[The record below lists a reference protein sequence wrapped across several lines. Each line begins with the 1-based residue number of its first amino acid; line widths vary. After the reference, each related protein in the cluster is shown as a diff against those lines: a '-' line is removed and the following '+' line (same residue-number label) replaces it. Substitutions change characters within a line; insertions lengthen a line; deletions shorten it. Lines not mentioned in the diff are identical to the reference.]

1 MSAIEV
7 KNLYYAYTPGQN
19 ALEDVSF
26 TVNKGDFTGVL
37 GPNGSGKTTLV
48 KIILGLNVPQNGG
61 VKIDGEDIRNFKA
74 WHKIGYLE
82 QKNTPPM
89 IMPLTAFEV
98 ARMGLLSVKKT
109 PKIFN
114 AGDNET
120 TLKAMQ
126 TTGCADYK
134 DKLFGELSGGQ
145 QQRVL
150 LARTLIN
157 NPEIIILDEPSTA
170 LDTYARES
178 FFDLLSSLNKKNN
191 TTILL
196 ITHDIAEV
204 GKYVNN
210 FLILDKKLI
219 FHGGKNDFCASQEVV
234 KYFGP
239 FTPHIMDHLHND
251 GGACPIGGHK

>member
-1 MSAIEV
+1 MIDV
-7 KNLYYAYTPGQN
+7 KNLSFSYTPGQN
-19 ALEDVSF
+19 ALENISF
-26 TVNKGDFTGVL
+26 TVNKGDFTGIL

-48 KIILGLNVPQNGG
+48 KIILGLCAPQSGG
-61 VKIDGEDIRNFKA
+61 VKIDGEDIKNFKA

-82 QKNTPPM
+82 QKNTPPP

-114 AGDNET
+114 ARDNEAA
-120 TLKAMQ
+120 LKAMQ
-126 TTGCADYK
+126 TTGCAEYK

-157 NPEIIILDEPSTA
+157 NPETIILDEPSTA
-170 LDTYARES
+170 LDMPARES

-191 TTILL
+191 ATILL

-210 FLILDKKLI
+210 FLILDRKLI
-219 FHGGKNDFCASQEVV
+219 FHGNKADFCASQDVV

-239 FTPHIMDHLHND
+239 FTPHIMDHLHTD
-251 GGACPIGGHK
+251 GSTCPIGGH